1 MDKVLI
7 LQLLLNTNVLTLIKS
22 ISGIRG
28 TLGGKS
34 GENLTPNDIVAFT
47 AGFAQIIKSRYAS
60 ATIITGRDGRNSGP
74 MVQSLVNATLIAM
87 GINVL
92 DADLTTTP
100 SLAMAIMHQKAHGGV
115 MVTAS
120 HNPMEWNALKFM
132 NGEGEFIDNA
142 TGQEVLRLSSN
153 PIEYVVSD
161 HIGSI
166 IPLKDSIAGHIQA
179 ILKLPLVDTALVK
192 SKKFVIVVD
201 AINSTGSIAVPPL
214 LEKLGCEC
222 ILINGEINGSFAHN
236 PEPLP
241 EHLASLSKAVL
252 KHKANLG
259 IVVDPDVDRL
269 AFVCEDGEPFG
280 EEYTLVAV
288 ADYITSKQKGN
299 TVSNLSSTQA
309 LKDITLKHGG
319 QYFPSAVG
327 EVNVVEK
334 MKQVEAV
341 IGGEGNGGIIYPAL
355 HYGRDAMVGIA
366 LFLTHLA
373 EYGKTCSFLRSEYPN
388 YEISKNKIELTY
400 KKDMDTI
407 LARLK
412 EKYSQH
418 PVNTEDGVRIDIGQD
433 WIHLRQSN
441 TEPIIRI
448 YAESNSKVVADNL
461 AKKIIND
468 IRQIQQELK
477 E

>member
-1 MDKVLI
+1 MTT
-7 LQLLLNTNVLTLIKS
+7 LNNHPLTLIKS

-34 GENLTPNDIVAFT
+34 GENLTPNDIVGFT
-47 AGFAQIIKSRYAS
+47 AGFAKIIQSKHPD

-74 MVQSLVNATLIAM
+74 MVQSLVNATLISM
-87 GINVL
+87 GVHVL
-92 DADLTTTP
+92 DAGLTTTP
-100 SLAMAIMHQKAHGGV
+100 SLAMAIMHHKAQGGV

-132 NGEGEFIDNA
+132 NASGEFIDNA
-142 TGQEVLRLSSN
+142 AGQEVLKWSEK
-153 PIEYVVSD
+153 PIDYVAFD
-161 HIGSI
+161 HLGSMT
-166 IPLKDSIAGHIQA
+166 PLHDSIEAHIQA
-179 ILKLPLVDTALVK
+179 ILKLPLVDTAVISAKKLV
-192 SKKFVIVVD
+192 VVAD
-201 AINSTGSIAVPPL
+201 VINSTGALAVPLL

-241 EHLASLSKAVL
+241 EHLATLSQAVL
-252 KHKANLG
+252 KHHAHLG

-288 ADYITSKQKGN
+288 ADYITSKQMGN

-309 LKDITLKHGG
+309 LKDITVKHGG
-319 QYFPSAVG
+319 LYFPSAVG

-334 MKQVEAV
+334 MKQVKAI
-341 IGGEGNGGIIYPAL
+341 IGGEGNGGIIYPDL
-355 HYGRDAMVGIA
+355 HYGRDALVGIA

-373 EYGKTCSFLRSEYPN
+373 EQGKTCSALRSQYPN
-388 YEISKNKIELTY
+388 YEISKNKIELTD

-407 LARLK
+407 FLRLR

-418 PVNTEDGVRIDIGQD
+418 PINTEDGIRIEIGQN

-448 YAESNSKVVADNL
+448 YAESNSKVVADDL

-468 IRQIQQELK
+468 IREIQKVLK
-477 E
+477 